1 MGYKVDFEAEDFQL
15 STFRRLSTFLMKA
28 FNLLLLLCSIIDIGI
43 SKHFLIETDDAA
55 GDGSDNDY
63 KGDILHKGFE
73 EGEPGSS
80 ACNRG
85 CRIIYSPVCG
95 SDGITYSNKCRL
107 NKASCKSSHPIII
120 ANKGKCKK
128 GVSGVSGVSDTRAV
142 ACNRGCTTIR
152 RPVCG
157 SDGKTYPN
165 KCRLNKASC
174 KSSHPIIIA
183 NKGKCKKVCKIGC
196 TRLHHPVCGSDGKT
210 YSNKCY
216 LDYASCKSDGEI
228 TIANEGKCKEEPV
241 TEVALG
247 PAARYEPMDCEPNS
261 KFVDD
266 NSEKGG
272 AKWNLTSR

>member
-80 ACNRG
+80 ACDRG
-85 CRIIYSPVCG
+85 CRIIYS
-95 SDGITYSNKCRL
+95 
-107 NKASCKSSHPIII
+107 
-120 ANKGKCKK
+120 
-128 GVSGVSGVSDTRAV
+128 
-142 ACNRGCTTIR
+142 
-152 RPVCG
+152 PVCG

-196 TRLHHPVCGSDGKT
+196 TRMHRPVCGSDGKT

-228 TIANEGKCKEEPV
+228 TIANEGKCKKEPV

-266 NSEKGG
+266 NSDKGG
-272 AKWNLTSR
+272 AKWDCECDPDGKKAYCLSQ